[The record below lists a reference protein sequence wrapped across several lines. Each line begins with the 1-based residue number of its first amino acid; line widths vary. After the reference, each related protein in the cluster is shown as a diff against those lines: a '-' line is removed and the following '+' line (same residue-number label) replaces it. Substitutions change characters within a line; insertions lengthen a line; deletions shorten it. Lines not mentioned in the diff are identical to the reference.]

1 MGIVEALSRGGV
13 QLICK
18 GDGLSSVDQLAH
30 GKHKLTSSDN
40 IQLTT
45 TVELA
50 KAEAEVDEAAAE
62 AAEKAYADA
71 A

>member
-1 MGIVEALSRGGV
+1 MHHASRYKV
-13 QLICK
+13 Q
-18 GDGLSSVDQLAH
+18 
-30 GKHKLTSSDN
+30 KLTNSDN
-40 IQLTT
+40 TQLTT

-50 KAEAEVDEAAAE
+50 KAEAEVDEAQAE

>member
-1 MGIVEALSRGGV
+1 MEAVGSLPREAMQLMDTGG
-13 QLICK
+13 
-18 GDGLSSVDQLAH
+18 GDRSADQLAY
-30 GKHKLTSSDN
+30 GDIELTSSDN